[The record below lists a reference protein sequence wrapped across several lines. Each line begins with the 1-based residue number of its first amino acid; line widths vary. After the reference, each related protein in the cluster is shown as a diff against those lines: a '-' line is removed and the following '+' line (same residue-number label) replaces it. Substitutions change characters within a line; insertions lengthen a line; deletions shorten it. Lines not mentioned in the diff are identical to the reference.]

1 MVSQRRIRGAREEG
15 LSGLEGQLEVV
26 GLEFMTESVMA
37 GTHSKSRR
45 EREFQ
50 ILGAATLKLREPNEV

>member
-1 MVSQRRIRGAREEG
+1 MVSQSRIGGAREAA

-26 GLEFMTESVMA
+26 GLELMAKGIMA

-45 EREFQ
+45 ERVPDFRSCNTETA
-50 ILGAATLKLREPNEV
+50 GAK

>member
-1 MVSQRRIRGAREEG
+1 MA

-26 GLEFMTESVMA
+26 GLELTAESIMA

-45 EREFQ
+45 EREYQ
-50 ILGAATLKLREPNEV
+50 ILGAATVKLGAK